1 LKYLFWNTCKKVNR
15 FLVAE
20 LLSSYDID
28 ILSLAEFNDD
38 PKETLEVLTSQN
50 LKYYHVPQINCNRIH
65 LFSKLPSSC
74 FGHRTETSYYTIK
87 EIEEPSIGPT
97 LLCFVHLPSKLF
109 MSEDDQM
116 DESRLF
122 KMEVEATKKE
132 CNVSDTII
140 MGDFNMNPFERGMA
154 AASGIHSIPCRL
166 TAQRGS
172 REVKGRSFSMFY
184 NPMWNLLGDSD
195 DKPGSYYFAG
205 AIHLNYF
212 WHLLDQ
218 VIIRPS
224 LIPHFRTDSLTIIDV
239 IGTNKLVDDHH
250 RPKISDHL
258 PIYFVIGGK

>member
-1 LKYLFWNTCKKVNR
+1 MKYLFWNTCKKVDR
-15 FLVAE
+15 FLIAD
-20 LLSSYDID
+20 LLSLYDID

-38 PKETLEVLTSQN
+38 PEETLAFLTSQN

-65 LFSKLPSSC
+65 LFSKIPSSS
-74 FGHRTETSYYTIK
+74 FEHLTETSYYTIK
-87 EIEEPSIGPT
+87 KIEEPSIGPI
-97 LLCFVHLPSKLF
+97 LLCLVHFPSKLF
-109 MSEDDQM
+109 ASESDQM

-122 KMEVEATKKE
+122 KTEVEKTE
-132 CNVSDTII
+132 TDFNISNTII
-140 MGDFNMNPFERGMA
+140 AGDFNMNPFERGMV

-172 REVKGRSFSMFY
+172 RVVKGRSFSMFY
-184 NPMWNLLGDSD
+184 NPMWNLLGDND
-195 DKPGSYYFAG
+195 NKPGSFYFGG
-205 AIHLNYF
+205 ASHLNYF

-224 LIPHFRTDSLTIIDV
+224 LIPYFRTDCLAIIDSV
-239 IGTNKLVDDHH
+239 GAYRLVDDYH